1 MINEDLFRKIKVIFK
16 RYASLRKD
24 KDNESR
30 VVEDIKQG
38 VIFKGANLW
47 ILILAIFVACL
58 GLNINSTAVIIGAM
72 LISPLMGPII
82 GIGWAMGTL
91 DYSLLKRSF
100 TNYLISTII
109 SIFAASIY
117 FLITPFGEAQSE
129 LLSRTT
135 PTIYDVL
142 IAFCGGAAGIIAICT
157 KQKSN
162 VIPGVAI
169 ATALMPPLC
178 TAGFGIVNG
187 EISYFL
193 GAFYLYFINSVF
205 ICTATFLGVK
215 VMHFRK
221 KTIVNHQRSKKIH
234 TYFYVIIAITII
246 PSIFMTISIIK
257 HSLLNTNINN
267 FVKDNLSSNYTKII
281 SHDLNKETKTLRFVA
296 VGKEISNNQI
306 EKAKAKM
313 KKYNLDTYNLTI
325 IQGHYNQIANTN
337 TNNEWGEVNTH
348 LNSLETELDK
358 YKRLEYLSNTLSDE
372 VKVLFPTIKTISLSQ
387 SLQANTQDT
396 THKKLIIAVLETD
409 NIESVSTSEKETILQ
424 WLQVRTNEKNIKLY
438 IAE

>member
-1 MINEDLFRKIKVIFK
+1 MLNDDLLRRIKITFK

-24 KDNESR
+24 KDDENR
-30 VVEDIKQG
+30 VIEDIKQG
-38 VIFKGANLW
+38 VSFRGANLW

-58 GLNINSTAVIIGAM
+58 GLNVNSTAVIIGAM

-82 GIGWAMGTL
+82 GVGWAIGTL
-91 DYSLLKRSF
+91 DYYLLKRSL
-100 TNYLISTII
+100 TNYLITTVI
-109 SIFAASIY
+109 SIIAATIY
-117 FLITPFGEAQSE
+117 FLITPISEVQSE

-135 PTIYDVL
+135 PTAYDVL
-142 IAFCGGAAGIIAICT
+142 IAFCGGAAGIVATCT

-178 TAGFGIVNG
+178 TAGFGIAHG

-221 KTIVNHQRSKKIH
+221 KTIINHQRSKKIH
-234 TYFYVIIAITII
+234 NYFYIIIAITFI

-257 HSLLNTNINN
+257 NGILNTNITN
-267 FVKDNLSSNYTKII
+267 FAKDNLSSNYTKII
-281 SHDLNKETKTLRFVA
+281 SHDINKDTKTLRYVA
-296 VGKEISNNQI
+296 VGKEISTDQI
-306 EKAKAKM
+306 KKAKANM
-313 KKYNLDTYNLTI
+313 KKYKLEDYKLSI
-325 IQGHYNQIANTN
+325 IQGHYNQIPTA
-337 TNNEWGEVNTH
+337 NNEWGALNTH
-348 LNSLETELDK
+348 LNSLEQELDR
-358 YKRLEYLSNTLSDE
+358 YKRLEALSNTLSDE
-372 VKVLFPTIKTISLSQ
+372 VKVLFPSIKTISLSQ

-396 THKKLIIAVLETD
+396 THRKLIIAVLETD
-409 NIESVSTSEKETILQ
+409 NAKDITKQEKQRILE
-424 WLQVRTNEKNIKLY
+424 WLEVRTKEKNLKLY
-438 IAE
+438 ITE